1 MLLRGILAA
10 AVAFAIAGILA
21 SRRHSPEPSPVSTFH
36 PAPAWSL
43 QRVADGVT
51 FTWNRSAP
59 ELRGAKKVDLVLHQS
74 EARQSSHALNRGS
87 GTLIIPY
94 TPQSAVLVV
103 DGTRHALYGE
113 EPSEMP
119 SAPETAVVNYAP
131 ERKKLSLP
139 MILSNRNRRV
149 IATAAVVLPKVPEY
163 VQRTLDIDLQI
174 KVSPG
179 GTVSR
184 VESDYRNDPLRSRLS
199 AVASEAVER
208 WKFDRIAVNSY
219 REGRVRLVFRPDGV
233 AVHPAPAV

>member
-1 MLLRGILAA
+1 M
-10 AVAFAIAGILA
+10 
-21 SRRHSPEPSPVSTFH
+21 
-36 PAPAWSL
+36 
-43 QRVADGVT
+43 
-51 FTWNRSAP
+51 
-59 ELRGAKKVDLVLHQS
+59 RGAKKVNLVLHQA
-74 EARQSSHALNRGS
+74 EGQQSSHALNRGS

-103 DGTRHALYGE
+103 DDARHALYGE
-113 EPSEMP
+113 EPSEAP
-119 SAPETAVVNYAP
+119 STPAPQTAVVSDAP

-149 IATAAVVLPKVPEY
+149 IATAAVVLPRVPEY

-184 VESDYRNDPLRSRLS
+184 VESNYRNDPLRSRLS

-233 AVHPAPAV
+233 AVQPAPAV